1 MASNNLEYTLRLK
14 DLFSKTMQGAANQVK
29 GLDGKMSSL
38 KQSMSGLGTMV
49 AGAFSVGA
57 VVSFGKAVID
67 SLKNYEYFHASLKTM
82 LHGNTLA
89 ANALEGQL
97 INLAK
102 TTPFELTEVQQATKQ
117 LLAYG
122 FKAGDV
128 VQTMRTLGDVS
139 SGIGAP
145 LGDIAYL
152 YGTLKTSGRVTLMD
166 LRQFAGRGIPIYETL
181 AKRLGTTTDKITKMV
196 SAGKIGFKD
205 IEGAFKD
212 MTSQGGQF
220 FNLMADQSKTVGG
233 QLSNLGDNWEQ
244 LKVRIG
250 ESQTGIIAST
260 TNWLNNL
267 LDSVNRG
274 IDAMN
279 LLDKAFNGTES
290 SQYSFYQKYIGRAGD
305 KFNMLFGGKAMSGG
319 YEDMRQYADAMK
331 KNLGDTSKDKL
342 SAATNNERIS
352 NIIRNI
358 FADASMG
365 DIEKNRRVAILQE
378 IRKQNLESMGL
389 FGMKE
394 NKSLGKESTGLE
406 GSKSTSKSLGTGTE
420 VTGQRPQALTI
431 NITKLVESL
440 NVNSTNITE
449 GTAKIKELVSKALI
463 EAVNDVNLTAMA

>member
-82 LHGNTLA
+82 LNGNTLA

-181 AKRLGTTTDKITKMV
+181 AKRLKTTTDGIHKMV
-196 SAGKIGFKD
+196 HDGKLGFKD

-212 MTSQGGQF
+212 MTKEGGQF
-220 FNLMADQSKTVGG
+220 FNLMEDQSKTVGG
-233 QLSNLGDNWEQ
+233 RLSNLSDSWEQ
-244 LKVRIG
+244 LKVNIG
-250 ESQTGIIAST
+250 KSQTGIINST
-260 TNWLNNL
+260 VTFVSDFINSLNTLMDAQNKMDEAFKRSAL
-267 LDSVNRG
+267 KMTFWEKLQGNKQGMPAMINEMTAYQMKLQAISDSN
-274 IDAMN
+274 IANDLKAFAIKKELN
-279 LLDKAFNGTES
+279 KLDKE
-290 SQYSFYQKYIGRAGD
+290 RASGSISLREYEL
-305 KFNMLFGGKAMSGG
+305 KAALLGGAVNSVKG
-319 YEDMRQYADAMK
+319 
-331 KNLGDTSKDKL
+331 
-342 SAATNNERIS
+342 
-352 NIIRNI
+352 
-358 FADASMG
+358 
-365 DIEKNRRVAILQE
+365 LQS
-378 IRKQNLESMGL
+378 INS
-389 FGMKE
+389 MKE
-394 NKSLGKESTGLE
+394 NKNLGGESAGLE

-420 VTGQRPQALTI
+420 VTGQRPQAI
-431 NITKLVESL
+431 NISINKLVESL

-449 GTAKIKELVSKALI
+449 GTAKIKELVSKALL

>member
-29 GLDGKMSSL
+29 GLGGKMSSL